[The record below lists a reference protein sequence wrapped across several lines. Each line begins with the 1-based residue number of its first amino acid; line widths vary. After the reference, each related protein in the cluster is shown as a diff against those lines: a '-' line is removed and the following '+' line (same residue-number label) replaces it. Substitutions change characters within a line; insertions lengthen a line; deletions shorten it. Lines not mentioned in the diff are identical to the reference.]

1 VRSTIIRTGL
11 ETLYYSGAHLL
22 MRPFFAGVGA
32 ILMLHHVR
40 PGRTDEFQPNRLL
53 EVTPEFL
60 EQTLAWL
67 REQAIDIVSLDE
79 MHRRLT
85 ERDFRRR
92 FACITLDDGYRDNK
106 VWAYPIFKRY
116 EAPFTIFVPTSFP
129 ERTGRLWWVA
139 LELAIAR
146 NDALVFRI
154 GDDEERAPCA
164 TARQKSELFNRIY
177 WRLREFASEDE
188 IHARVDA
195 IAARYGI
202 DMQPLRDELCMD
214 WNEIRALTT
223 DPLATIGAHTVNHV
237 MLAKASD
244 AVARDELK
252 RGRETVEA
260 ALGREVAHLAY
271 PYGGRDIVGVRE
283 FRIAAEIGYRTAVT
297 TRPGV
302 LFPEHNK
309 EMMALPRLSLNGQFQ
324 ERRHLEVL
332 MSGAATALANRFRRV
347 DAA

>member
-11 ETLYYSGAHLL
+11 ETLYFSGAHLL

-40 PGRTDEFQPNRLL
+40 PGRTDEFQPNQLL

-60 EQTLAWL
+60 EQTVSWL
-67 REQAIDIVSLDE
+67 REQAIDIISLDE

-85 ERDFRRR
+85 KRDFGRR

-106 VWAYPIFKRY
+106 VFAYPIFKRY

-129 ERTGRLWWVA
+129 ERTGKLWWLA
-139 LELAIAR
+139 LELVIAR
-146 NDALVFRI
+146 NDTLVFRL
-154 GDDEERAPCA
+154 GEHEETASCA
-164 TARQKSELFNRIY
+164 TAREKSELYNRIY
-177 WRLREFASEDE
+177 WRLRDLPTEDA
-188 IHARVDA
+188 IHAWIDA
-195 IAARYGI
+195 LAARYGV
-202 DMQPLRDELCMD
+202 DMRPLREDLCMD
-214 WNEIRALTT
+214 WDEVRALAS

-244 AVARDELK
+244 EVARVELK
-252 RGRETVEA
+252 RGRETVEEK
-260 ALGREVAHLAY
+260 LGRPVLHLAY
-271 PYGGRDIVGVRE
+271 PYGGKDIVGTRE
-283 FRIAAEIGYRTAVT
+283 FRLAAEIGYRTAVT

-302 LFPEHNK
+302 LFAEHR
-309 EMMALPRLSLNGQFQ
+309 EQMMALPRISLNGQFQ
-324 ERRHLEVL
+324 SRRHLKVL
-332 MSGAATALANRFRRV
+332 MSGAATALANGFRRV

>member
-1 VRSTIIRTGL
+1 VRSTTIRTGL
-11 ETLYYSGAHLL
+11 ETLYFSGAHLL

-40 PGRTDEFQPNRLL
+40 PGRTDEFQPNQLL

-60 EQTLAWL
+60 EQTVAWL
-67 REQAIDIVSLDE
+67 REQKIDIISLDE
-79 MHRRLT
+79 MHRRLS

-129 ERTGRLWWVA
+129 ERAGKLWWLA

-146 NDALVFRI
+146 NDEIVVRL
-154 GDDEERAPCA
+154 GEQEERFACA
-164 TARQKSELFNRIY
+164 TATQKNEVYNRVY
-177 WRLREFASEDE
+177 WRLRELPNEDD
-188 IHARVDA
+188 IHAR
-195 IAARYGI
+195 I
-202 DMQPLRDELCMD
+202 DELAVRCGLDMRPLRDELCMD
-214 WNEIRALTT
+214 WDEIRALAS
-223 DPLATIGAHTVNHV
+223 DPLAAIGAHTVNHV

-244 AVARDELK
+244 EVARAELV

-260 ALGREVAHLAY
+260 ELGREVAHLAY
-271 PYGGRDIVGVRE
+271 PYGGRDIVGTRE
-283 FRIAAEIGYRTAVT
+283 FRLAAEIGYHTAVT

-302 LFPEHNK
+302 LFPGHREQ
-309 EMMALPRLSLNGQFQ
+309 MMALPRISLNGQFQ
-324 ERRHLEVL
+324 HRRHLKVL
-332 MSGAATALANRFRRV
+332 MSGAATALANGFRRV